1 MSYTHTTKIATCI
14 HWFSLDPECHERQPR
29 QGKTTISYGIIFGPS
44 LSLTQEGEEPDCG
57 DDGEGAG
64 VVEGRRVGVGVGH
77 RLPPVD
83 GDHRHRERAH
93 QDVRA

>member
-1 MSYTHTTKIATCI
+1 MH
-14 HWFSLDPECHERQPR
+14 SLVLALILSVLNDNQADNYHLGYNVVCV
-29 QGKTTISYGIIFGPS
+29 F
-44 LSLTQEGEEPDCG
+44 SLTQEGEEPDGG

-77 RLPPVD
+77 RLPAVD

-93 QDVRA
+93 QDVRT